1 MTVSYKDIK
10 LNNPAGRKTTDNDD
24 TPDTY
29 QDMYTAVFIKI
40 IDGEQEYLLHWFK
53 NFQTEPL
60 KSFLKFLDYKQW
72 SPSFRGSGAIRKFG
86 IEEISNLAQFYL
98 EALVYYSRWAKPCKE
113 TMTIIFKNFWSLGR
127 DQ

>member
-10 LNNPAGRKTTDNDD
+10 LNNPASRKTTDNDD

-60 KSFLKFLDYKQW
+60 KSFLKFLDYKQ
-72 SPSFRGSGAIRKFG
+72 
-86 IEEISNLAQFYL
+86 
-98 EALVYYSRWAKPCKE
+98 
-113 TMTIIFKNFWSLGR
+113 
-127 DQ
+127 